1 MNQAPKRL
9 TIIPLSSQIRLTP
22 LPPDLALLYSLTTVV
37 KFRRKWGKKK
47 TFAKI
52 KRKQKP
58 WKYFS
63 WLEIQPNSTS
73 QLESKISK
81 MAKKSTKKQK
91 MVRMR
96 NKKVAGFK
104 VIKIS
109 TGSGCCKVVAKWWQ
123 SGSKV
128 VERTPQNQGVAGSSL
143 CFFLRFLSSLV
154 RL

>member
-9 TIIPLSSQIRLTP
+9 TIIPLSSQIQLTP

-52 KRKQKP
+52 KRETKP
-58 WKYFS
+58 SKYFS

-81 MAKKSTKKQK
+81 MAKKSTKTKNGQNKKQK
-91 MVRMR
+91 SCWIQSDQDI
-96 NKKVAGFK
+96 N
-104 VIKIS
+104 
-109 TGSGCCKVVAKWWQ
+109 WQWLLQ
-123 SGSKV
+123 SGSRV
-128 VERTPQNQGVAGSSL
+128 VERAPQNQGVAGSNL
-143 CFFLRFLSSLV
+143 RFFLLFLSSMVCL
-154 RL
+154 